1 MAIDLGQKSQSIGNS
16 AETTP
21 HYAARLPERHDPI
34 APVDWRQ
41 FVEST

>member
-1 MAIDLGQKSQSIGNS
+1 MASDLGQKSQSIGPK

-34 APVDWRQ
+34 VNRFDR
-41 FVEST
+41 FNSG